1 MQRDGPAEPQ
11 PALAHYLERAARH
24 QLRALKCLTQSVP
37 RSQAVRSA
45 SQRQRERAW
54 AIEHLLLARSLVA
67 KAQCLAT
74 SGEQHTLLVRHLHRL
89 ALLVEELQRSL
100 EAGDEPSGGSSRAG
114 ARPGS

>member
-54 AIEHLLLARSLVA
+54 AIEHLLLARA
-67 KAQCLAT
+67 WWP
-74 SGEQHTLLVRHLHRL
+74 R
-89 ALLVEELQRSL
+89 RS
-100 EAGDEPSGGSSRAG
+100 ASRPVGSSTRYWSDISTA
-114 ARPGS
+114 